1 MKVIITGATGMVGA
15 GVLQTALNAADVER
29 VLVVGRQPTGVTH
42 EKLQELILP
51 DLFEVSGIEN
61 MLHGYDAC
69 IWAIGISSSGMDEA
83 AYAHITE
90 TLTLKWAKML
100 LRINPGISFC
110 YCSAA
115 GAGGKSMWAR
125 VRQRVESELLRLPFR
140 HAGAVRPGIIRPA
153 PGARSRTPRYRI
165 VLRLLTPLFL
175 LSPVWL
181 VVVPSLFT
189 TSDILGRAMLSV
201 VRGKA
206 TSFIL
211 ETADINR
218 LGR

>member
-1 MKVIITGATGMVGA
+1 LKVIITGATGMVGA

-61 MLHGYDAC
+61 KLHGYDAC

-140 HAGAVRPGIIRPA
+140 HAGAVRPVLFVRHQGHGAERPGTGLYYA
-153 PGARSRTPRYRI
+153 SSPRYFCC
-165 VLRLLTPLFL
+165 L
-175 LSPVWL
+175 
-181 VVVPSLFT
+181 PS
-189 TSDILGRAMLSV
+189 G
-201 VRGKA
+201 
-206 TSFIL
+206 
-211 ETADINR
+211 
-218 LGR
+218 

>member
-15 GVLQTALNAADVER
+15 GMLQTALNAADVER

-61 MLHGYDAC
+61 KLHGYDAC

-115 GAGGKSMWAR
+115 GAE
-125 VRQRVESELLRLPFR
+125 ESPCGPVS
-140 HAGAVRPGIIRPA
+140 ASGW
-153 PGARSRTPRYRI
+153 
-165 VLRLLTPLFL
+165 
-175 LSPVWL
+175 SP
-181 VVVPSLFT
+181 
-189 TSDILGRAMLSV
+189 
-201 VRGKA
+201 
-206 TSFIL
+206 
-211 ETADINR
+211 NC
-218 LGR
+218 